1 MKKTI
6 PVNVGKRLMFI
17 FLCMYSIGIF
27 AQNIN
32 VTGFVTDSKNEPLIG
47 VTLKI
52 IGESEKGT
60 VTDFDGKYVL
70 PNIPSN
76 AKIEVSYVGM
86 QKQVIDVKGR
96 TTINI
101 VLSED
106 TELLDEVVVVAYG
119 VQKKVSVTGAIST
132 VSTKDLRVS
141 TSPSLANALSGR
153 IAGLTSMQRVGG
165 QPGADD
171 ATMYLR
177 GAATINGTNPLIL
190 IDGVPRDNI
199 RTLDINEVESISVLK
214 DASATAVFG
223 VRGANGVLIITTKR
237 GTEGK
242 PELSVNVTQSFSKL
256 TREPEMPGSVEY
268 MNLRN
273 EALANDGLEPAFSPD
288 IIAKFE
294 NPLAGLDPND
304 PDYASKAA
312 LRKWMYP
319 NNNWYQM
326 LVRRWSP
333 QTNVN
338 TNMSGGTD
346 KVSYFLNVGYLHQ
359 GGNMNTLS
367 KDILK
372 YDPSYKLDRY
382 SFRSNIDYKVTKWMT
397 AYLNLGT
404 YIEKQNMPNPGVMYG
419 GDWRWMTRDLMYQAQ
434 TILPISPGPSTLPGF
449 GVPADRPLDPTYLTV
464 GHYADRSP
472 VMIMNWYGYNLDTRS
487 NLNSSFGLDFDL
499 GAITQG
505 LSLKGMISYDAYGNS
520 MTRGNM
526 FQTDY
531 QAFID
536 PETDELTFS
545 VYGLKQDNFY
555 MSYGEGS
562 RYNINV
568 QGQLLYNRTF
578 GNHTVG
584 GMLRTERDHW
594 DSGSNQILFNV
605 LGFAGRATYDYA
617 SRYFAEV
624 NFGYNGSEQFSPTKR
639 FGFFPSISA
648 GWAISNESFLQDNP
662 VITFLKLRASYG
674 KVGNDKMGGYRFL
687 YLDDNSMGGGFSGSL
702 AAGKGVNEG
711 LLGNKMITW
720 ETADKYNLGL
730 DFSIMKDITGQ
741 VELFREN
748 RTDILLTRQSI
759 PIWQGTPLNNIPKVN
774 MGEIQNKG
782 YEIELG
788 YNKQVNKDL
797 FINIKGQLSYNRN
810 KQLKMDEVPRDETYA
825 YRYRS
830 TGYPLGQNWGY
841 LIDWDQDGGYWT
853 EETLADPNKVT
864 YDFGTPGPGDFVY
877 KDLNN
882 DGVVNDRDQAPIGVG
897 NIPRYS
903 YGASFSAQWKG
914 FDAYIFFQG
923 LAKFNSTFAQQGT
936 WEYTIRGTYF
946 PYHKTA
952 WTQERW
958 ENGDKITYP
967 ALHTGATTNHMA
979 NSFFVFDRDLFR
991 LKNFEIGYTLPQN
1004 TLKVLGISNL
1014 RIFLNGQNV
1023 LTWSPKFRPYHL
1035 DPENDDSIGYPQ
1047 TSIFSFGTNI
1057 KF

>member
-27 AQNIN
+27 AQNIT
-32 VTGFVTDSKNEPLIG
+32 VTGLVTDTKNEPLIG
-47 VTLKI
+47 VTLKVV
-52 IGESEKGT
+52 GDSEKGT
-60 VTDFDGKYVL
+60 VTNYDGKYIL
-70 PNIPSN
+70 SNIPPDVQ
-76 AKIEVSYVGM
+76 IEVSYVGM
-86 QKQVIDVKGR
+86 QKQIIDVRGR
-96 TTINI
+96 TSIDIILN
-101 VLSED
+101 ED
-106 TELLDEVVVVAYG
+106 TELLEEVVVIAYG

-141 TSPSLANALSGR
+141 SSPSLANALSGR

-165 QPGADD
+165 QPGVDD

-177 GAATINGTNPLIL
+177 GASTINGTNPLIL

-242 PELSVNVTQSFSKL
+242 PELSVNVTQSYSKL
-256 TREPEMPGSVEY
+256 TREPEMPGSIEY

-273 EALANDGLEPAFSPD
+273 EASLNDGMDIQFTPD
-288 IIAKFE
+288 IFEKFQD
-294 NPLAGLDPND
+294 PLKGLDPND

-319 NNNWYQM
+319 SNDWYRM
-326 LVRRWSP
+326 LIKRWSP
-333 QTNVN
+333 QTVVN

-346 KVSYFLNVGYLHQ
+346 KVSYFMNVGFLHQ
-359 GGNMNTLS
+359 GGNMNTLP
-367 KDILK
+367 KEILK
-372 YDPSYKLDRY
+372 YDPSFKLDRY
-382 SFRSNIDYKVTKWMT
+382 SFRSNIDYKVTKWMS
-397 AYLNLGT
+397 AFLNLGT
-404 YIEKQNMPNPGVMYG
+404 YIEKVNMPNPGVMYG
-419 GDWRWMTRDLMYQAQ
+419 GDRNWLVRDMMYQAQ

-499 GAITQG
+499 GGITKG
-505 LSLKGMISYDAYGNS
+505 LTMRGMISYDALGNS

-536 PETDELTFS
+536 PATDELTFS
-545 VYGLKQDNFY
+545 VHELKQDNFY
-555 MSYGEGS
+555 MSYGQGS

-578 GNHTVG
+578 GDHTLG
-584 GMLRTERDHW
+584 GMIRAERDYW
-594 DSGSNQILFNV
+594 DSGGAQIPFNV
-605 LGFAGRATYDYA
+605 LGFAGRATYDYL
-617 SRYFAEV
+617 SRYFAEL
-624 NFGYNGSEQFSPTKR
+624 NFGYNGSEQFSPERR
-639 FGFFPSISA
+639 FGFFPSASA
-648 GWAISNESFLQDNP
+648 GWAISNEAFLQDNP
-662 VITFLKLRASYG
+662 ILTFLKLRASYG
-674 KVGNDKMGGYRFL
+674 KVGNDKMGGARFL
-687 YLDDNSMGGGFSGSL
+687 YLDDIGMGGGFSGSL
-702 AAGKGVNEG
+702 AAGQGINEG
-711 LLGNKMITW
+711 LLGNKMLTW
-720 ETADKYNLGL
+720 ETANKYNLGL
-730 DFSIMKDITGQ
+730 DFSLFKDITGQ
-741 VELFREN
+741 FELFREN
-748 RTDILLTRQSI
+748 RSQILLTRQSI
-759 PIWQGTPLNNIPKVN
+759 PAWQGTPLGNIPKVN
-774 MGEIQNKG
+774 MGEIFNKG

-788 YNKQVNKDL
+788 YNKQINNDL
-797 FINIKGQLSYNRN
+797 FINFKGQISYNKN
-810 KQLKMDEVPRDETYA
+810 KVITMDEVPRDETYA
-825 YRYRS
+825 YQYRS
-830 TGYPLGQNWGY
+830 TGFPLGQSWGY
-841 LIDWDQDGGYWT
+841 LIDYDQDQGYWT
-853 EETLADPNKVT
+853 EETLADPNRIS

-877 KDLNN
+877 KDLNE
-882 DGVVNDRDQAPIGVG
+882 DGVINDRDQAPIGVG

-923 LAKFNSTFAQQGT
+923 LASFNSTFAQQGIYEFT
-936 WEYTIRGTYF
+936 LRGTYF
-946 PYHKTA
+946 PYHRTA

-958 ENGDKITYP
+958 ENGEEITYP
-967 ALHTGATTNHMA
+967 ALHTGASTNHRA

-991 LKNFEIGYTLPQN
+991 LKNIEIGYTLPEN
-1004 TLKVLGISNL
+1004 ALRVIGISNL
-1014 RIFLNGQNV
+1014 RLFVNGQNV
-1023 LTWSPKFRPYHL
+1023 FTWSPKFKPYHL

-1047 TSIFSFGTNI
+1047 TSIFSFGSSI